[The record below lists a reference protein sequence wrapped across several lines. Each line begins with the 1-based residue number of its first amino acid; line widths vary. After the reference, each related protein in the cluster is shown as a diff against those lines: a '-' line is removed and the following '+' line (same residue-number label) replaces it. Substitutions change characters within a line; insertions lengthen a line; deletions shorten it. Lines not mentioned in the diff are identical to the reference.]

1 MPGIELAVAINAGNY
16 RRPIMEQGRIG
27 TTLITDLVLPGLV

>member
-1 MPGIELAVAINAGNY
+1 LTPGNY

-27 TTLITDLVLPGLV
+27 AALITDLVLSGLS